1 MAFARTHRF
10 LVQTARVALV
20 AAAAAALAGCAA
32 SHSGGAPFSPSV
44 SAPALDARA
53 VGYKSL
59 YLFKGGADGA
69 NPFAGLVSVKDSFY
83 GVTYGNRIGS
93 CGNGTVYTVTPAR
106 KERVLYCFK
115 GTPDGAQPVGNLIA
129 VNGVL
134 YGTTF
139 NGGAHDLG
147 SVFAISTAGK
157 EHVVYSFA
165 GGKDGTNPGAGL
177 TAVNG
182 ELYGTTID
190 AGGAETGNGTVFKV
204 STSGKESV
212 LYTFKGF
219 PTDGESPYAG
229 LTLVNGTLYGTTQQ
243 GGANRFGTAFSI
255 TTAGKEKLLYSF
267 KGPGDGAFPYGNLLF
282 LDGTFYGTTYGATGT
297 IFTMTT
303 AGVEKPMYT
312 FKGPPSDGEGP
323 RAGLTLLDGVLYGV
337 TENGG
342 ANDAGTIFETTKTG
356 AERVLYSFKDGT
368 NDGANPYGGLIG
380 VSGVLY
386 GTTLNGGVS
395 TPGVPNHPNAGTIF
409 KYAP

>member
-1 MAFARTHRF
+1 MVFARTHTSF
-10 LVQTARVALV
+10 VQTVRVALV
-20 AAAAAALAGCAA
+20 GVAAAALAGCAA
-32 SHSGGAPFSPSV
+32 SHSAGAPFAPAV

-53 VGYKSL
+53 TGYASL

-69 NPFAGLVSVKDSFY
+69 NPFAGLVSVKGSFY
-83 GVTYGNRIGS
+83 GVTYGNKLGT
-93 CGNGTVYTVTPAR
+93 CANGTVYEVSSAG

-115 GTPDGAQPVGNLIA
+115 GMPDGAQPVGNLIA
-129 VNGVL
+129 VNGSL

-139 NGGAHDLG
+139 NGGAHNLG
-147 SVFAISTAGK
+147 SVFAITPAGK

-177 TAVNG
+177 TVVNG

-229 LTLVNGTLYGTTQQ
+229 LTLANGTLYGTTET
-243 GGANRFGTAFSI
+243 GGANRYGTAFSI
-255 TTAGKEKLLYSF
+255 TTSGKEKVLYSF
-267 KGPGDGAFPYGNLLF
+267 KGPGDGSFPYGNLLF
-282 LDGTFYGTTYGATGT
+282 LGGAFYGTTYGSTGT

-303 AGVEKPMYT
+303 AGAERAIYT

-342 ANDAGTIFETTKTG
+342 ANDVGTIFETTRTG

-368 NDGANPYGGLIG
+368 KDGANPYGALIG

-395 TPGVPNHPNAGTIF
+395 TPGVTNHPNAGSIF
-409 KYAP
+409 KFAP